1 MATVFLGLQKKIGKI
16 WKRSLTVHS
25 VSNPHPWNIWRI
37 RRWLMSRL
45 VPYDIITTKM
55 QWNGMQ
61 KHKSR
66 LAKESKKTCAQTC
79 MSGSKE
85 REPWTKSQ
93 AACMMAGWG
102 AGEHGSFPCHET
114 CANEPYDSYHPNV
127 SRRKHIPIPCR
138 TIGWRWME
146 PCVRNS
152 SLAVP
157 GKYDNSMTPWY
168 KSWELWGPLLLRVE
182 NSFLASLTFQEMTCF
197 FFVTCFP
204 LPIILLSSIFCCLHQ
219 SGMNLRSLAS
229 VGDRAISL
237 SGHAGDSILCM
248 EQDQEESPSWATQGK

>member
-45 VPYDIITTKM
+45 VLYDIITTKM

-114 CANEPYDSYHPNV
+114 CANEPYDSYDPNV

-197 FFVTCFP
+197 LLCHMCSSSHHTAVFN
-204 LPIILLSSIFCCLHQ
+204 ILLPPSI
-219 SGMNLRSLAS
+219 
-229 VGDRAISL
+229 
-237 SGHAGDSILCM
+237 GHEPAELGEC
-248 EQDQEESPSWATQGK
+248 KR